1 MTRAKKSIEER
12 LQLLEDNDAIRQ
24 IVSAYSYSV
33 DGLNAESVG
42 NLYTADGVYAV
53 ADMAP
58 FVGRDRVAAIT
69 ADKGHRELVANG
81 CAHVSLPPYIEVE
94 CDQAVATCHTMVAR
108 KGDDGFYI
116 WRLSASRIELLR
128 EDDGEWRIQR
138 RENWLLDG
146 DPHGPEILA
155 NLRQVRRA

>member
-1 MTRAKKSIEER
+1 MTRTTKSIEER
-12 LQLLEDNDAIRQ
+12 LQQLEDHDAIRQ

-42 NLYTADGVYAV
+42 SLYTADGVYAV
-53 ADMAP
+53 ADMEP

-81 CAHVSLPPYIEVE
+81 CAHVSLPPYIAVDG
-94 CDQAVATCHTMVAR
+94 DQAVATCHTMVAR

-128 EDDGEWRIQR
+128 EDDGEWRIER

-146 DPHGPEILA
+146 DPHGPEMLA
-155 NLRQVRRA
+155 SLRQIRRG